1 IISALVFISAGKFFS
16 QKPFRNIPEFI
27 LSTVTENWE
36 QPQLMHE
43 KALRL
48 KNLVGDQITLYDSGN
63 NLILT
68 TAQTPAPPLSL
79 KELQRLKRE
88 GKIYYSPPKLFLAAS
103 VVRDGAFA
111 GYGLLAPGL
120 KFSFQ
125 PFFLSIILICAVI
138 AVFSI
143 IFARSLAVPISRLS
157 AAASAFGKGDFTVR
171 TKINRNDELGYLAKT
186 FDEMAGRVNALLRS
200 QKELLANV
208 SHELRT
214 PLSRIRVALDIAAE
228 DASELDRQQW
238 TDIVHDIEE
247 LEQLIADVL
256 MATRLDLEPQ
266 QHSQAA
272 LPLRFEPV
280 DPEPFLRVI
289 ADRFRSMHQ
298 SHRLTLSVEGP
309 LPAIMADRR
318 LLRRVI
324 ENIIDNARK
333 YSVPGST
340 IAVRAHHDTAEFFVE
355 ISDQGIGV
363 AEADIENVFK
373 PFFRA
378 DHSRTR
384 STGGVGL
391 GLTLSQRIIEAH
403 GGSITISSRINS
415 GTTVCF
421 SVPST
426 PLSGNSRSS

>member
-1 IISALVFISAGKFFS
+1 
-16 QKPFRNIPEFI
+16 
-27 LSTVTENWE
+27 
-36 QPQLMHE
+36 
-43 KALRL
+43 
-48 KNLVGDQITLYDSGN
+48 
-63 NLILT
+63 
-68 TAQTPAPPLSL
+68 
-79 KELQRLKRE
+79 
-88 GKIYYSPPKLFLAAS
+88 
-103 VVRDGAFA
+103 
-111 GYGLLAPGL
+111 
-120 KFSFQ
+120 
-125 PFFLSIILICAVI
+125 
-138 AVFSI
+138 
-143 IFARSLAVPISRLS
+143 
-157 AAASAFGKGDFTVR
+157 
-171 TKINRNDELGYLAKT
+171 
-186 FDEMAGRVNALLRS
+186 LLRS

-238 TDIVHDIEE
+238 SDSVHDLEE

-280 DPEPFLRVI
+280 DPKSFLRAI
-289 ADRFRSMHQ
+289 ANRFRRMHQ
-298 SHRLTLSVEGP
+298 SHRLTLSGEGP
-309 LPAIMADRR
+309 LPAITADPR

-333 YSVPGST
+333 YSSPGSN
-340 IAVRAHHDTAEFFVE
+340 IAVRAHHDTAGLVVE
-355 ISDQGIGV
+355 ISDPGIGI

-378 DHSRTR
+378 DRSRTR

-403 GGSITISSRINS
+403 GGSIRISSSINS
-415 GTTVCF
+415 GTTVTF
-421 SVPST
+421 SVPHT
-426 PLSGNSRSS
+426 PLDT